1 MQVFGSY
8 PANATCIERLAA
20 YAVIFREDRRVAA
33 VKGNCS
39 EQFWLPGG
47 GSELGE
53 TSLATVIRE
62 VREET
67 GLVISNPQEAA
78 TVQQYF
84 CATCED
90 QWYKMT
96 ASFFIVRLSAEECQS
111 CYPQVHWFET
121 PMAKDTFF
129 HACHAWAVDFARSVN
144 WHEHGQPN
152 LDRDV

>member
-53 TSLATVIRE
+53 SSLATVIRE

-67 GLVISNPQEAA
+67 DLPIFKPQRVNTAL
-78 TVQQYF
+78 QYF
-84 CATCED
+84 YVASED
-90 QWYKMT
+90 VWYKMT
-96 ASFFIVRLSAEECQS
+96 ATFFIVRLSFKEYQS
-111 CYPQVHWFET
+111 CSRDVHWLET
-121 PMAKDTFF
+121 PIANATFF
-129 HACHAWAVDFARSVN
+129 HACHAWAVDCARSVY
-144 WHEHGQPN
+144 
-152 LDRDV
+152 